1 MSHVRKLE
9 KLKPVLAY
17 RKRGLTA
24 AQFDALTER
33 TISEACQMS
42 DGALEDARSLLAAL
56 PEMCKLDEIEGE
68 ECERYAFAFLH
79 MRAMEVF
86 REKANP
92 MSLIAVI
99 EIVTSDT
106 NSAKALLKHAPHRRA
121 REFVRTEW
129 GLHHLNYDDNKS
141 AFARDYVR
149 RVWNEMR
156 VSVTEKQLRE
166 VWLRDAHSAGEKV
179 SKAVADRETS
189 DGT

>member
-1 MSHVRKLE
+1 MSQVRKPG

-24 AQFDALTER
+24 AQFEALTER

-42 DGALEDARSLLAAL
+42 EDASEDARSLLAAL
-56 PEMCKLDEIEGE
+56 PDMRKLDELEGE
-68 ECERYAFAFLH
+68 KSERYAFAFLH

-92 MSLIAVI
+92 MSLIEVV
-99 EIVTSDT
+99 EIVISDT
-106 NSAKALLKHAPHRRA
+106 NSAKALLKHAPHRKA
-121 REFVRTEW
+121 REFVRAEW
-129 GLHHLNYDDNKS
+129 GLHRSNYDDNKS

-149 RVWNEMR
+149 RVWNEMS

-166 VWLRDAHSAGEKV
+166 VWLRDAHSASKQV
-179 SKAVADRETS
+179 SKSVA
-189 DGT
+189 G